1 MEITNMFLKRA
12 FDLVAASIGLI
23 VLSPIIILLTIAVL
37 IDLGW
42 PIFYRAERA
51 GRGGMSFKILKFRS
65 MHPAGPGEQSHHS
78 GEDDPRISGVGRFM
92 RRFKFDELPQ
102 LWNVIIGHMSLVGPR
117 PETLEYTKLYTEE
130 QMEILSIRPG
140 ITDYASIEFADLGEI
155 LSGGDPDKIYF
166 EKVWE
171 PKMELRLRYVRE
183 RTFLIDLSLIFQ
195 TIFKGIL
202 SGLHRHE

>member
-1 MEITNMFLKRA
+1 
-12 FDLVAASIGLI
+12 
-23 VLSPIIILLTIAVL
+23 
-37 IDLGW
+37 
-42 PIFYRAERA
+42 
-51 GRGGMSFKILKFRS
+51 
-65 MHPAGPGEQSHHS
+65 
-78 GEDDPRISGVGRFM
+78 
-92 RRFKFDELPQ
+92 
-102 LWNVIIGHMSLVGPR
+102 MSLVGPR